1 MDIALIIGVVLG
13 MVFMIG
19 SIAYALYVEGAA
31 GGFGN
36 FVSTCNNNGITA
48 FGVDPLPPSKDNFYV
63 GTFATVVE
71 NSELLGDYKFDCI
84 TTHNTLHGKYHNQEE
99 LKKLFDFFKKHAK
112 YVIIT
117 EPRENSSELLSGLKL
132 EHAFASS
139 HRSTFHKL
147 YKVEGQR
154 GEHEGYYISRRFRL
168 KITSTNR
175 CGKQA
180 FVTCWRK
187 ANGDSL
193 CREANRVRD

>member
-1 MDIALIIGVVLG
+1 MKANVKEFLSKLNEGVKLDNVSWDSVGNPQSDIRWTQSADDQNFFNACVEKMQHRDVQSVLDIAC
-13 MVFMIG
+13 
-19 SIAYALYVEGAA
+19 
-31 GGFGN
+31 GFGN
-36 FVSTCNNNGITA
+36 FVSTCNNNGIAA

-147 YKVEGQR
+147 YKVEG
-154 GEHEGYYISRRFRL
+154 
-168 KITSTNR
+168 
-175 CGKQA
+175 
-180 FVTCWRK
+180 
-187 ANGDSL
+187 
-193 CREANRVRD
+193 